1 MRRQAMHAKSP
12 VIDFHVHALE
22 PTVFQSSTNKTVF
35 TGFGANPVT
44 EPRPGAKALIDRM
57 FDAKTIIEDMDARGI
72 DRSVVTSSTVLQ
84 GTSWA
89 DAEVDLSLC
98 QRCNDQAAAWV
109 TAHPTRMIGSMVL
122 PLQDVD
128 LALQELR
135 RAHEQLGLRV
145 VNASSS
151 YKGFYLGDA
160 RFNAFWDE
168 VAGRGLTVWVHPEGV
183 EDPWFQS
190 YGLWNSLGQ
199 SIEETKCMASLIY
212 NGVMAR
218 YDNLK
223 VVMAHGGGYFPH
235 YMGRIDRNAV
245 NRPDTVKN
253 LGGKTPRDFLKSFYY
268 DTCVY
273 DPRVLEVLISLVGP
287 ERLVMGSDY
296 PVGEKN
302 PVQWLQ
308 QAGLEG
314 EALAAV
320 AGGNAANLLGL

>member
-1 MRRQAMHAKSP
+1 MHSKSP

-22 PTVFQSSTNKTVF
+22 PTVFQTSTNKTVF

-57 FDAKTIIEDMDARGI
+57 FDAKTIIEDMDVRGI

-89 DAEVDLSLC
+89 EAQLDLSLC

-109 TAHPTRMIGSMVL
+109 AAHPTRMVGSMVL
-122 PLQDVD
+122 PLQDVGM
-128 LALQELR
+128 ALQELR
-135 RAHEQLGLRV
+135 RAHEQLGLQV

-151 YKGFYLGDA
+151 YKGIYLGDA
-160 RFNAFWDE
+160 RFDAFWDE

-199 SIEETKCMASLIY
+199 SIEETKCMGSLIY
-212 NGVMAR
+212 SGVMAR
-218 YDNLK
+218 YDSLK

-235 YMGRIDRNAV
+235 YLGRIDRNAV

-253 LGGKTPRDFLKSFYY
+253 LDGKTPRDFLKSFYY

-273 DPRVLEVLISLVGP
+273 DPRVLEALISLVGT

-296 PVGEKN
+296 PVGEKT

-308 QAGLEG
+308 QSGLEG

>member
-1 MRRQAMHAKSP
+1 MHSKSP

-57 FDAKTIIEDMDARGI
+57 FDAKTIIEDMDVRGI

-89 DAEVDLSLC
+89 EAQLDLSLC

-109 TAHPTRMIGSMVL
+109 AAHPTRMVGSMVL
-122 PLQDVD
+122 PLQDVG

-135 RAHEQLGLRV
+135 RAHEQLGLQV

-151 YKGFYLGDA
+151 YKGIYLGDA
-160 RFNAFWDE
+160 RFDAFWDE

-212 NGVMAR
+212 SGVMAR
-218 YDNLK
+218 YDSLK

-235 YMGRIDRNAV
+235 YLGRIDRNAV

-253 LGGKTPRDFLKSFYY
+253 LDGKTPRDFLKSFYY

-273 DPRVLEVLISLVGP
+273 DPRVLEALISLVGT

-296 PVGEKN
+296 PVGEKT

>member
-1 MRRQAMHAKSP
+1 MHSKSP

-57 FDAKTIIEDMDARGI
+57 FDAKTIIEDMDVRGI

-89 DAEVDLSLC
+89 EAQLDLSLC

-109 TAHPTRMIGSMVL
+109 AAHPTRMVGSMVL
-122 PLQDVD
+122 PLQDVG

-135 RAHEQLGLRV
+135 RAHEQLGLQV

-151 YKGFYLGDA
+151 YKGIYLGDA
-160 RFNAFWDE
+160 RFDAFWDE

-212 NGVMAR
+212 SGVMAR
-218 YDNLK
+218 YDSLK

-235 YMGRIDRNAV
+235 YLGRIDRNAV

-253 LGGKTPRDFLKSFYY
+253 LDGKTPRDFLKSFYY

-273 DPRVLEVLISLVGP
+273 DPRVLEALISLVGT

-296 PVGEKN
+296 PVGEKT
-302 PVQWLQ
+302 PLQWLQ
-308 QAGLEG
+308 QVGLEG